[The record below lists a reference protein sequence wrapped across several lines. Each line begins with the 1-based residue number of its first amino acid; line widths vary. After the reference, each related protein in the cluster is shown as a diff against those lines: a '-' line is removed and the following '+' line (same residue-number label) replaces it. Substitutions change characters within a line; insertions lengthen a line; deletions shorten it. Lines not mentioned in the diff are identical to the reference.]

1 MRHSTTRKYP
11 QATQLDN
18 RVATPTPN
26 TCWPSGK
33 SRYMK
38 TGSRAML
45 STAPSV
51 MPNPA
56 SRDMPTLRTR
66 WASTLDSTVGT
77 APSTMTQKAY
87 CRA

>member
-1 MRHSTTRKYP
+1 M
-11 QATQLDN
+11 N
-18 RVATPTPN
+18 
-26 TCWPSGK
+26 
-33 SRYMK
+33 

-51 MPNPA
+51 MPKPA

-66 WASTLDSTVGT
+66 WAMTLESTVGT

>member
-1 MRHSTTRKYP
+1 M
-11 QATQLDN
+11 N
-18 RVATPTPN
+18 
-26 TCWPSGK
+26 
-33 SRYMK
+33 

-45 STAPSV
+45 STAPRV
-51 MPNPA
+51 MPKPA

-66 WASTLDSTVGT
+66 WAMTLESTVGT